1 MAGHG
6 TKTSEQRQTMT
17 STLHSFANGSELA
30 ERLAD
35 AVSSALS
42 TAISA
47 RGAASLA
54 VSGGS
59 TPKAFFKALSSRKIA
74 WSKVVITLVDERFVP
89 ADNSRSNHLLVAENL
104 LQGEA
109 AKGQFLPLYQ
119 AALTVEDAARIAT
132 EKSASISNPF
142 DVAILGMGND
152 GHTASFFPGGNNLL
166 EAIRADRPRGVL
178 TMEAEG
184 AGEPRLTFSF
194 SSLQDA
200 RLLILHIEG
209 DGKKTVLAKAEDV
222 GEETDM
228 PIRSILRR
236 ATSPVQIYWA
246 P

>member
-1 MAGHG
+1 
-6 TKTSEQRQTMT
+6 MT
-17 STLHSFANGSELA
+17 STMHSFANGSELA
-30 ERLAD
+30 EGLAD
-35 AVSSALS
+35 IVSAAL
-42 TAISA
+42 AAGVSA
-47 RGAASLA
+47 RGSASLA

-59 TPKAFFKALSSRKIA
+59 TPKAFFKALSKRKFDWA
-74 WSKVVITLVDERFVP
+74 KVVITLVDERFVP
-89 ADNSRSNHLLVAENL
+89 SDNPRSNHLLVADNL
-104 LQGEA
+104 LQVEA
-109 AKGQFLPLYQ
+109 AKAEFLPLYQ
-119 AALTVEDAARIAT
+119 DALTAEDAALIAT
-132 EKSASISNPF
+132 QKSVAISNPF

-152 GHTASFFPGGNNLL
+152 GHTASFFPGGNNLA

-200 RLLILHIEG
+200 RLLVLHIEG
-209 DGKKTVLAKAEDV
+209 EAKKTVLAKAEDV

-236 ATSPVQIYWA
+236 ASSPVQIYWA